1 MKNEDYKY
9 KICFSSGGIVM
20 QIIAS
25 AIFIAVS
32 IWLYMNNNGVF
43 IFTSLFGLII
53 TALTLYSLYAI
64 LFIKVYI
71 NEYEFTHTKGP
82 GISKTY
88 KYTDIPEAWISSGRA
103 TSGASYYYFNYKT
116 KDGKVHKFMFYSY
129 QSEAADYLLAR
140 IKGEEVE
147 DDE

>member
-1 MKNEDYKY
+1 
-9 KICFSSGGIVM
+9 M

-71 NEYEFTHTKGP
+71 NENDFTHTKGP

-88 KYTDIPEAWISSGRA
+88 KYTEILDAWIKSGRP
-103 TSGASYYYFNYKT
+103 TSGVSYYYFYYKT
-116 KDGKVHKFMFYSY
+116 EDEKVHKFMFYSY
-129 QSEAADYLLAR
+129 QSEEADYLLAR

-147 DDE
+147 DDEC

>member
-71 NEYEFTHTKGP
+71 NET
-82 GISKTY
+82 
-88 KYTDIPEAWISSGRA
+88 SSHIQKA
-103 TSGASYYYFNYKT
+103 QVIQKLINTLI
-116 KDGKVHKFMFYSY
+116 Y
-129 QSEAADYLLAR
+129 QR
-140 IKGEEVE
+140 RG
-147 DDE
+147 

>member
-32 IWLYMNNNGVF
+32 IWLYLSNNGAF

-53 TALTLYSLYAI
+53 TGLTLYSLYAI

-71 NEYEFTHTKGP
+71 NENEFTHTKGP

-116 KDGKVHKFMFYSY
+116 EDGKVHKFMFYSY
-129 QSEAADYLLAR
+129 QSEEADYLLAK

-147 DDE
+147 EDE